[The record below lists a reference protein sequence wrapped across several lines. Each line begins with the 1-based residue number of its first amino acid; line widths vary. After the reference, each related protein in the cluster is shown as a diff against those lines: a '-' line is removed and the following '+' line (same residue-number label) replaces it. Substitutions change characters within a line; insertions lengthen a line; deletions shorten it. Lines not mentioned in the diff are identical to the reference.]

1 MYTFANYECKSVIY
15 NRNYSIYKIKSI
27 ISIHKFAY
35 LNLSFYICN
44 TKIYLKMSCF
54 YGYR

>member
-1 MYTFANYECKSVIY
+1 MYTFANYECKLLIY
-15 NRNYSIYKIKSI
+15 NRNYSICKPKSI